1 MPPLGATLV
10 EERFLLNNRGQRL
23 YTRTYIPP
31 KPYSN
36 VLLFLHGGHEHS
48 GRYHWFFLDAIER
61 GLAIYSIDYH
71 GHGRSEGPRHDC
83 KSFDEYLDD
92 INLVTDQMHAD
103 HASESVKYFVS
114 GISFGGLFA
123 AHISASGHHTWD
135 GVVLVAPAIDVETS
149 WLMSVQRKFADL
161 LVLLMPTASIVP
173 AIPKNEMTR
182 DKKAIEEFDAD
193 PLVHHG
199 PLKMRLCWVCLQGM
213 KSLTTERR
221 AAIKA
226 PLLVLHGT
234 ADKAT
239 SPKLS
244 KLFFDQVG
252 STIKTYHALPDQLHL
267 LLHELEKKDNAR
279 LIFDWILNL
288 EQSSNQ

>member
-1 MPPLGATLV
+1 MAPLGATLLK
-10 EERFLLNNRGQRL
+10 ERFLLNNRGQRL

-61 GLAIYSIDYH
+61 GIAIYSFDYH

-83 KSFDEYLDD
+83 RSFDEYLDD

-114 GISFGGLFA
+114 GISFGGLLT
-123 AHISASGHHTWD
+123 AHTAASGRHTWD
-135 GVVLVAPAIDVETS
+135 GVVLVCRPLS
-149 WLMSVQRKFADL
+149 
-161 LVLLMPTASIVP
+161 LLMPTASIVP

-193 PLVHHG
+193 PLNHHG
-199 PLKMRLCWVCLQGM
+199 PLKIRLCWVCLQGM

-221 AAIKA
+221 TAIKA

-244 KLFFDQVG
+244 KLLFDQVG
-252 STIKTYHALPDQLHL
+252 STNKTYHALPDQLHL